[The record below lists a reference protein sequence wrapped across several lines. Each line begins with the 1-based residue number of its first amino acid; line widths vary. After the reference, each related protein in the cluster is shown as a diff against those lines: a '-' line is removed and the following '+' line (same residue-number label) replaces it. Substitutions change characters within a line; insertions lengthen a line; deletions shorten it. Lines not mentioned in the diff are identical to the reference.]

1 VAETIYG
8 RNPVLEALR
17 AGQLVKKLLLA
28 EGVRPRGTLAE
39 IVALAEAKEVPLQW
53 VERRELDKVHPH
65 HQGVVAQVGEYRYA
79 AVEDIMALARERREK
94 PLLLILDC
102 LQDVHNFG
110 SLLRTAEAVGAHGVI
125 IPQRRAVRV
134 TAAVRKASAGAV
146 EHLLVTRVPNLARTL
161 EELKGE
167 GLWIIGLDMA
177 GLQAYDEVDLDIS
190 LALVVGSE
198 GKGLRRLVQERCDLL
213 IRLPMRG
220 QVSSLNAAVA
230 GSIVLYEAWRQRARR
245 GSRSI

>member
-17 AGQLVKKLLLA
+17 AGQPVKTLLLA

-39 IVALAEAKEVPLQW
+39 IVALAEAKGVPLQW

-65 HQGVVAQVGEYRYA
+65 HQGVVAQVGEYQYA
-79 AVEDIMALARERREK
+79 AVEDIMALARERGEK

-146 EHLLVTRVPNLARTL
+146 EHLLVARVPNLARTL
-161 EELKGE
+161 EGLKGE

-177 GLQAYDEVDLDIS
+177 ALQGYDEVDLDIS

-198 GKGLRRLVQERCDLL
+198 GQGLRRLVGERCDLL

>member
-1 VAETIYG
+1 MAETIYG

-17 AGQLVKKLLLA
+17 AGQPVEKLLLA

-65 HQGVVAQVGEYRYA
+65 HQGVVAQVGECRYA
-79 AVEDIMALARERREK
+79 TVEDIMALARERGEK

-161 EELKGE
+161 EGLKEE

-177 GLQAYDEVDLDIS
+177 GLQAYDKVDLDIS